1 MVLTRWIGIAL
12 VHIGAVNT
20 IRVNKIF
27 FIGWIL
33 KIVHRAK
40 INIKTRIRKRMW
52 RRIRSS
58 EEI

>member
-12 VHIGAVNT
+12 AHIGVVNT
-20 IRVNKIF
+20 IRINKIF

-33 KIVHRAK
+33 KIIHRAK